1 MLMLVRAQETNQSP
15 GEQDSRLGT
24 CMPRVAA
31 ECGQGAA
38 ATADA
43 RPCPFPSVWGFG
55 SRRVCAGSPLS
66 MEVFGRMQRE
76 GGREQEWGARWSQG
90 LHSLAFSQAA
100 VQPGVGARGRLCH
113 SHWGLER
120 S

>member
-1 MLMLVRAQETNQSP
+1 
-15 GEQDSRLGT
+15 
-24 CMPRVAA
+24 
-31 ECGQGAA
+31 
-38 ATADA
+38 
-43 RPCPFPSVWGFG
+43 
-55 SRRVCAGSPLS
+55 